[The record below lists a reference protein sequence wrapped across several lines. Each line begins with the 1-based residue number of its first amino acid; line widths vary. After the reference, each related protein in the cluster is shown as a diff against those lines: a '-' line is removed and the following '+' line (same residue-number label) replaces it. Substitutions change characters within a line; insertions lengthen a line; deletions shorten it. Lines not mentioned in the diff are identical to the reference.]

1 MIFIL
6 SCEVDMVYFLTDS
19 INVKIGYTKRS
30 AQQRLKELSTGSST
44 PLYLLG
50 QINNG
55 DLELEK
61 ELHMKFKRVNLEW
74 HLATDEL
81 IQYINENN
89 DLPLYVDWLNDK
101 LIAYKTMKK

>member
-1 MIFIL
+1 
-6 SCEVDMVYFLTDS
+6 
-19 INVKIGYTKRS
+19 
-30 AQQRLKELSTGSST
+30 
-44 PLYLLG
+44 
-50 QINNG
+50 
-55 DLELEK
+55 
-61 ELHMKFKRVNLEW
+61 MKFKRVNLEW